1 MDGRRNGIAG
11 KGDDDAVNVLEWT
24 KHLEKLA
31 PVSMACQWDN
41 PGLLAGRGGKEVKKV
56 LIALDATDE
65 VVDMAVEEQVDLL
78 LTHHPLI
85 FREMKK
91 VNDQDFIGRRLI
103 RLIQADIS
111 YYAMH
116 TNFDMAPGC
125 MADLAAEKLGLLK
138 TRPLEIAG
146 EMDGISYGIGKVGN
160 LAGELTLRKL
170 ADKVKEEFG
179 LGTVTVYGG
188 RLADQ
193 SVRRIAVCPGSGK
206 GMAEAAKEAGAQ
218 VLITGD
224 IGHHDGID
232 ATANGLIVM
241 DAGHYGLEHMFVDFM
256 EIYCADKIDPD
267 VEIWKA
273 PVEFPA
279 AVW

>member
-267 VEIWKA
+267 VKIWKA